1 MRRSKSSPRQSIAG
15 TTSKTPHSLRTTDI
29 AYPRYIW
36 CVLYRFSL
44 DTNLGGGTLKS
55 MNRKAHGFTI
65 VELLIVIV
73 VIAILA
79 AISVAA
85 YTNIQERAK
94 TSRRNSE
101 MAQLLKAITLART
114 ATGKTLGEITGSYAS
129 ISACVN
135 TGPNPDGLEPKD
147 LLKTS
152 SCWARYYINLDK
164 ISAASG
170 VDLSSFRDGDARGN
184 PYMWDE
190 NEGEGGNYCSTDG
203 QIRYFIGNG
212 INHSNGLAIPKLY
225 PTC

>member
-1 MRRSKSSPRQSIAG
+1 
-15 TTSKTPHSLRTTDI
+15 
-29 AYPRYIW
+29 
-36 CVLYRFSL
+36 
-44 DTNLGGGTLKS
+44 

-85 YTNIQERAK
+85 YTSVQERAK

-135 TGPNPDGLEPKD
+135 TGPNPDGLESKD

-203 QIRYFIGNG
+203 QIRYFNGNG
-212 INHSNGLAIPKLY
+212 VDNIAGLAIPSFIQPASLFLPVLKQRRYATGDLSKHAAFSCELLAKFFTGMRRRNNLA
-225 PTC
+225 PIWLWPSGLIC

>member
-1 MRRSKSSPRQSIAG
+1 
-15 TTSKTPHSLRTTDI
+15 
-29 AYPRYIW
+29 
-36 CVLYRFSL
+36 
-44 DTNLGGGTLKS
+44 

-79 AISVAA
+79 AISIAA

-114 ATGKTLGEITGSYAS
+114 ATGKTLGEITGNYYS
-129 ISACVN
+129 IGVC
-135 TGPNPDGLEPKD
+135 TGAAGNPSGLEPRD
-147 LLKTS
+147 LAKTS
-152 SCWARYYINLDK
+152 SCWTRYYTNLTNL
-164 ISAASG
+164 STASG
-170 VDLSSFRDGDARGN
+170 MDLSAFRNGDERGN

-190 NEGEGGNYCSTDG
+190 NEGEGGNYCTTDG
-203 QIRYFIGNG
+203 QIRYFSGSG
-212 INHSNGLAIPKLY
+212 INVGSASLSIPKLY

>member
-1 MRRSKSSPRQSIAG
+1 
-15 TTSKTPHSLRTTDI
+15 
-29 AYPRYIW
+29 
-36 CVLYRFSL
+36 
-44 DTNLGGGTLKS
+44 
-55 MNRKAHGFTI
+55 MNKKVYGFTI

-114 ATGKTLGEITGSYAS
+114 ATGKTLSEITWSTYSIGGCIATGSS
-129 ISACVN
+129 S
-135 TGPNPDGLEPKD
+135 NPSGLEPKD
-147 LLKTS
+147 LPKTS
-152 SCWARYYINLDK
+152 NCWLQYYSNLDK

-170 VDLSSFRDGDARGN
+170 VDLSSFRNGDERGN

-190 NEGEGGNYCSTDG
+190 NEGEGGDYCRADNA
-203 QIRYFIGNG
+203 IIYFTGNG
-212 INHSNGLAIPKLY
+212 TAIANGPNIPKLY

>member
-1 MRRSKSSPRQSIAG
+1 MFGAIISKI
-15 TTSKTPHSLRTTDI
+15 D
-29 AYPRYIW
+29 
-36 CVLYRFSL
+36 FSL
-44 DTNLGGGTLKS
+44 DINLGGGTLKS

-85 YTNIQERAK
+85 YTTIQERAK

-114 ATGKTLGEITGSYAS
+114 ATGQTLGEITGSYAS

-135 TGPNPDGLEPKD
+135 TGPNPDGLESKD

-203 QIRYFIGNG
+203 QIRYFNGNG
-212 INHSNGLAIPKLY
+212 VDNIAGLAIPKLY

>member
-1 MRRSKSSPRQSIAG
+1 
-15 TTSKTPHSLRTTDI
+15 
-29 AYPRYIW
+29 
-36 CVLYRFSL
+36 
-44 DTNLGGGTLKS
+44 
-55 MNRKAHGFTI
+55 MNKKVYGFTI

-114 ATGKTLGEITGSYAS
+114 ATGKTLGQITVSSWSVGLCTSSDASLNPGS
-129 ISACVN
+129 
-135 TGPNPDGLEPKD
+135 LEPRD
-147 LLKTS
+147 LPKTS
-152 SCWARYYINLDK
+152 NCWTRYYTNIDR

-170 VDLSSFRDGDARGN
+170 VDLSSFRNGDERGN
-184 PYMWDE
+184 PYVFDE
-190 NEGEGGNYCSTDG
+190 NEGMDGDYGYCQVDSP
-203 QIRYFIGNG
+203 ILYFKGNG
-212 INHSNGLAIPKLY
+212 TSYGSGPAIPKLY

>member
-1 MRRSKSSPRQSIAG
+1 MFGAIISKI
-15 TTSKTPHSLRTTDI
+15 D
-29 AYPRYIW
+29 
-36 CVLYRFSL
+36 FSL
-44 DTNLGGGTLKS
+44 DINLGGGTLKS

-79 AISVAA
+79 AISIAA

-114 ATGKTLGEITGSYAS
+114 ATGKTLYEVTGYNYS
-129 ISACVN
+129 IGMCIS
-135 TGPNPDGLEPKD
+135 TGAIYNPDGLEPKD
-147 LLKTS
+147 LPKTS
-152 SCWARYYINLDK
+152 NCWTQYRSNLDK

-170 VDLSSFRDGDARGN
+170 VDLSSFRNGDERGN
-184 PYMWDE
+184 PYVWNE
-190 NEGEGGNYCSTDG
+190 NEGENGDYCASDYS
-203 QIRYFIGNG
+203 ILYFTGNG
-212 INHSNGLAIPKLY
+212 VTTANGPNIPKLY

>member
-1 MRRSKSSPRQSIAG
+1 
-15 TTSKTPHSLRTTDI
+15 
-29 AYPRYIW
+29 
-36 CVLYRFSL
+36 
-44 DTNLGGGTLKS
+44 

-114 ATGKTLGEITGSYAS
+114 ATGKTLYEVTGYNYS
-129 ISACVN
+129 IGMCIG
-135 TGPNPDGLEPKD
+135 TGAIYNPGGLEPKD
-147 LLKTS
+147 LPKTS
-152 SCWARYYINLDK
+152 NCWVQYRSNLDK

-170 VDLSSFRDGDARGN
+170 VDLSSFRNGDERGN

-190 NEGEGGNYCSTDG
+190 NEGEGGDYCRADSVIT
-203 QIRYFIGNG
+203 YFTGNG
-212 INHSNGLAIPKLY
+212 TAIANGPNIPKLY

>member
-1 MRRSKSSPRQSIAG
+1 
-15 TTSKTPHSLRTTDI
+15 
-29 AYPRYIW
+29 
-36 CVLYRFSL
+36 
-44 DTNLGGGTLKS
+44 
-55 MNRKAHGFTI
+55 MNKKAQGFTI

-114 ATGKTLGEITGSYAS
+114 ATGKTLGEITGNTNS
-129 ISACVN
+129 IGACTRTN
-135 TGPNPDGLEPKD
+135 INDNHSSLEPKD
-147 LLKTS
+147 LPKTS
-152 SCWARYYINLDK
+152 SCWAQYYWNLDK

-184 PYMWDE
+184 PYMWNE

>member
-1 MRRSKSSPRQSIAG
+1 MFGAIISKI
-15 TTSKTPHSLRTTDI
+15 D
-29 AYPRYIW
+29 
-36 CVLYRFSL
+36 FSL

-85 YTNIQERAK
+85 YTNIRERAK

-114 ATGKTLGEITGSYAS
+114 ATGKTLGEITGNYWSDGACTAVAS
-129 ISACVN
+129 
-135 TGPNPDGLEPKD
+135 NPDRLEPKD
-147 LLKTS
+147 LPKTS
-152 SCWARYYINLDK
+152 YCWTQYRSNLDK

-170 VDLSSFRDGDARGN
+170 VDLSSFRNGDERGN

-190 NEGEGGNYCSTDG
+190 NEGEGGNYCRSDNA
-203 QIRYFIGNG
+203 IIYFRGNG
-212 INHSNGLAIPKLY
+212 TAIAAGPNIPKLY
-225 PTC
+225 PAC

>member
-1 MRRSKSSPRQSIAG
+1 
-15 TTSKTPHSLRTTDI
+15 
-29 AYPRYIW
+29 
-36 CVLYRFSL
+36 
-44 DTNLGGGTLKS
+44 

-152 SCWARYYINLDK
+152 SCWARYYINIDK

-170 VDLSSFRDGDARGN
+170 VDLSSFRDGDERGN

-190 NEGEGGNYCSTDG
+190 NEGESGNYCATDSVM
-203 QIRYFIGNG
+203 RYFTGDG
-212 INHSNGLAIPKLY
+212 TSAGYGPSIPKLY
-225 PTC
+225 PAC